1 MTVLGPSYIRSHKL
15 LSAIVTLPENI
26 SVQVYNMCTLENLEN
41 SSYVALIVGTRPD
54 FRDFFLKKKKISFFL
69 WQLDR
74 LENCLM
80 WLMIA
85 YSHKHQCH

>member
-54 FRDFFLKKKKISFFL
+54 FRDFFFKKKNFFL
-69 WQLDR
+69 SLAVGSARELPHVVND
-74 LENCLM
+74 C
-80 WLMIA
+80 I
-85 YSHKHQCH
+85 

>member
-54 FRDFFLKKKKISFFL
+54 FRDFFLKKNFFL
-69 WQLDR
+69 SLAVGSARELPHVVND
-74 LENCLM
+74 C
-80 WLMIA
+80 I
-85 YSHKHQCH
+85 